1 MEKKFY
7 PVFSVDICFTGYA
20 MHYVLIGA
28 ESVEDLIAHIHDI
41 LTDNDLAYGTGSIDE
56 LVSET
61 SRFEEVKNMYTNK
74 PYVVLDRYS
83 YYE

>member
-41 LTDNDLAYGTGSIDE
+41 LTDNDLDYGTGSIDE
-56 LVSET
+56 LAYET
-61 SRFEEVKNMYTNK
+61 SRFEEVKNMYTDK

>member
-41 LTDNDLAYGTGSIDE
+41 LTDNDLDYGTVSVDE
-56 LVSET
+56 LACET
-61 SRFEEVKNMYTNK
+61 SRFEEVKNMYTDK
-74 PYVVLDRYS
+74 PYIVLDRYS

>member
-56 LVSET
+56 LAYET
-61 SRFEEVKNMYTNK
+61 SRFEEVKNMYTDK